1 MTQPTGSG
9 SNSMTVET
17 RFWIVIAIMAF
28 GAGLS
33 FLGRLGMWAVFHYGA
48 KGKLKVRVVLSEEDR
63 RKAALQCRRR
73 D

>member
-1 MTQPTGSG
+1 MTHPTGSEV
-9 SNSMTVET
+9 NSMTAET
-17 RFWIVIAIMAF
+17 QFWIVVAIMAF

-33 FLGRLGMWAVFHYGA
+33 FLGRLGMWAVFHFGA